1 MATKK
6 AFEFEASDSNFD
18 KEVIE
23 KSKKTPVLVD
33 FWASWCGPCMMLK
46 PVLEKIADD
55 YKGKFLLATCNV
67 EDNREKPGEFGVM
80 SIPSIKLFKG
90 GKIVDEFVGAMPES
104 AVKEFLDN
112 NL

>member
-1 MATKK
+1 MANKIDV
-6 AFEFEASDSNFD
+6 SDLTFD

-33 FWASWCGPCMMLK
+33 FWASWCGPCMTIGPL
-46 PVLEKIADD
+46 LEKLATD
-55 YKGKFLLATCNV
+55 YKGKFILAKCSV
-67 EDNREKPGEFGVM
+67 EDNQEKPSEFGVM

-90 GKIVDEFVGAMPES
+90 GKIVEEFVGSMPES
-104 AVKEFLDN
+104 QIKQFLDR